1 MRKNFIGK
9 SSTICEEFLD
19 VFLTVLN
26 PDRLIVGR
34 VFLYKNGINSHIVKK
49 FSAKIN
55 PSNYKEFLSNSSDFK
70 LKEQKLVEVFKKVN
84 YHVDGYGTQN
94 FSINT
99 SKTGKDVIKNRK
111 YTLVDFIKFKKEING
126 SICTYTI
133 SRRKNE
139 FRIHIGCEIID
150 NEEKAIEAQDLAYS
164 FLWTLTSAKFK
175 IVINKQTFS
184 EFIKYFDDFSIFV
197 RQETKYGSFIKQTVC
212 EYWVKSDLDIDIW
225 KEIFEDN
232 FRDKDNKRKF
242 FCSAADTTIISRYT
256 LDDNKIYLAAEQ
268 SNPYTVDEPIT
279 KIDKVYIRYS
289 NRCKEDNI
297 LFDVYKD
304 MNTGEIYAIFSNYYS
319 DCSKTKLRKA
329 ILADFLNKT
338 GILPKLVIEQDQ

>member
-34 VFLYKNGINSHIVKK
+34 VFLYKNVINSHIVKK

-55 PSNYKEFLSNSSDFK
+55 PSSYKEFLSNSSDFK

-126 SICTYTI
+126 NICTYI
-133 SRRKNE
+133 IHKHKND
-139 FRIHIGCEIID
+139 FRIHIKCEITD
-150 NEEKAIEAQDLAYS
+150 TEEKAKEAQDLAYS

-175 IVINKQTFS
+175 IRINKHIFN

-197 RQETKYGSFIKQTVC
+197 CQETKYGSFIKQTIC

-232 FRDKDNKRKF
+232 FQDKSNKRKF

-268 SNPYTVDEPIT
+268 SNPHTVDEPII

-338 GILPKLVIEQDQ
+338 GILPKLVIEQD